1 MANVT
6 LDDVRQAVAALRAEG
21 IEPSIEKIRLHLGDG
36 TTGRGSPVTVTKF
49 WKRIREEEAGP
60 APEAPAELNPF
71 EPGEALVAAIRDN
84 AQTFALGVLRTLC
97 ADVNEKFRPVR
108 ERIEQ
113 EKAEQQAAFDTLVAE
128 AQAARETAQA
138 LQGDLDIAKGEL
150 VVAQFTIK
158 QKDERNSEQARAIES
173 GQIALDEQR
182 KLIEQLRVELAEA
195 RGSLDAHRQAHA
207 EAVAEAA
214 ANAKTLTA
222 ERDQALADA
231 KQAADNA
238 GQMQQ
243 RIGALTADLDETRK
257 QLASARDEN
266 SAMARALDEARTS
279 AAELRGQLAAAAAKP
294 PRVSK
299 AKTPKA
305 ASTPTAKKAKS

>member
-108 ERIEQ
+108 DRIEQ

-128 AQAARETAQA
+128 AQAARETAQG

-158 QKDERNSEQARAIES
+158 QKDERAAEQARAIES

-266 SAMARALDEARTS
+266 TAMARALDEARTS

-299 AKTPKA
+299 PKTPKG